1 MNSNIISIYNSS
13 GVNSSKIESKRN
25 FGFGKTIVKNK
36 RYIINHFMNLNGEER
51 YIKSSKD
58 IYCTKPYINKS
69 FVGSARKDLDNEF
82 VDCAKKDLDD
92 YVVDCAKK
100 DLDNEFVDCACC
112 DGRGCGYCS

>member
-1 MNSNIISIYNSS
+1 MDSKIISIYNSS
-13 GVNSSKIESKRN
+13 GVNSSKIENKKN
-25 FGFGKTIVKNK
+25 IGFGKTIVKNK

-69 FVGSARKDLDNEF
+69 FVGSGDEDIDNEFVDCAKKDLDNEF

-92 YVVDCAKK
+92 YVVDCA
-100 DLDNEFVDCACC
+100 CC

>member
-1 MNSNIISIYNSS
+1 MNSNIISTYNSS

-51 YIKSSKD
+51 YIRSSKD

-69 FVGSARKDLDNEF
+69 FV
-82 VDCAKKDLDD
+82 DCAN
-92 YVVDCAKK
+92 K

-112 DGRGCGYCS
+112 GGGGCGYCS